1 MASEDWIGKTLDGRY
16 RVESE
21 LGRGGMGTVYLAFD
35 ERMERPV
42 VVKVPDPRFLDD
54 AGFRGR
60 FEREVQSQVR
70 LPHPH
75 IVGVL
80 DGGAVDDVPYVVLTY
95 LGGGSLKDRID
106 DAGGR
111 LEPPQV
117 LEWLPDIARALD
129 SVHEDD
135 VVHRDVKPANIL
147 FDGKGNVFLADFGI
161 AKALG
166 EQDSGLT
173 QTGTTPG
180 TPDYMAPETVLEVGL
195 DGRADQYALGAV
207 VYRALAGCLPISA
220 TNPLATLVK
229 KTKEDPEPLA
239 KAAPGVSD
247 EVSEVVMRALSRD
260 REKRFP
266 SCAAFAKAF
275 FKAVGSSSTPVT
287 LLNTEEPASAGDT
300 PWHGRC
306 REQHRRRADC

>member
-1 MASEDWIGKTLDGRY
+1 MGHPSSEVWIGKTLDGRY

-35 ERMERPV
+35 SGWSARSSSRCRTRASSTIPASA
-42 VVKVPDPRFLDD
+42 
-54 AGFRGR
+54 AGSSARCGAR
-60 FEREVQSQVR
+60 SSSRT
-70 LPHPH
+70 PH
-75 IVGVL
+75 IVVVL
-80 DGGAVDDVPYVVLTY
+80 DGGSVEDDVPYLVLTY
-95 LGGGSLKDRID
+95 LDGGSLKDRIEA
-106 DAGGR
+106 AGGR
-111 LEPPQV
+111 LSPAEV
-117 LEWLPDIARALD
+117 LTWLPDVARALD

-207 VYRALAGCLPISA
+207 VYRALAGCLPISPR
-220 TNPLATLVK
+220 TP
-229 KTKEDPEPLA
+229 
-239 KAAPGVSD
+239 
-247 EVSEVVMRALSRD
+247 SR
-260 REKRFP
+260 R
-266 SCAAFAKAF
+266 
-275 FKAVGSSSTPVT
+275 
-287 LLNTEEPASAGDT
+287 
-300 PWHGRC
+300 W
-306 REQHRRRADC
+306 